1 MPVSR
6 WALRLIVCHP
16 RVQERL
22 QQELDQVRR
31 MIIILMTIAVKYLQ
45 G

>member
-1 MPVSR
+1 MPMSR

-22 QQELDQVRR
+22 QQELDQV
-31 MIIILMTIAVKYLQ
+31 MIIMMIMMMMMR
-45 G
+45 